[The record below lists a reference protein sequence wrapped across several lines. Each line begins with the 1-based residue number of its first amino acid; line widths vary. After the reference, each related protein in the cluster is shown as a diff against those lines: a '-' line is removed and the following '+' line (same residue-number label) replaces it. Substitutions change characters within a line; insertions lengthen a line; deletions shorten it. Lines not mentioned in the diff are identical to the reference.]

1 MSAIV
6 LETFLLSLL
15 GGVLSLDRTAAFQF
29 MVSRPI
35 VVSTVIGLLFR
46 DLTTGLLIGV
56 MTELLWMGELPIGA
70 SLPPDETAFAIVV
83 SSVTF
88 IGERFVG
95 GISRGYV
102 VSVILLSLP
111 VAWFFRKI
119 DERIRV
125 FNSRISRDAIHR
137 LSEGRDDAVDRAVLK
152 GLLSFFVPSLLFLW
166 FFMVL
171 GVYLIIRIYPLLSNE
186 MVNMLGEFFYIF
198 PIIGIASV
206 LSSFKRLKSPLL
218 LFSIFYGLM
227 VIILA

>member
-1 MSAIV
+1 MLVII

-29 MVSRPI
+29 MVSRPM
-35 VVSTVIGLLFR
+35 VVSTIIGLLFK

-56 MTELLWMGELPIGA
+56 LIELLWMGELPIGA
-70 SLPPDETAFAIVV
+70 SLPPDETAFAIMV
-83 SSVTF
+83 SGVTF

-102 VSVILLSLP
+102 VGVILLSLP

-119 DERIRV
+119 DERIRI
-125 FNSRISRDAIHR
+125 FNSKISRDAIQR
-137 LSEGRDDAVDRAVLK
+137 LSEGKEDDVDRAVLK
-152 GLLSFFVPSLLFLW
+152 GLLSFFIPNLLFLW

-171 GVYLIIRIYPLLSNE
+171 GLYMMIRIYPLLSDR
-186 MVNMLGEFFYIF
+186 MIDMLGEFFYIF

-206 LSSFKRLKSPLL
+206 LNSFNRLKSPLL

-227 VIILA
+227 VVVLS